1 MSYAMYHI
9 DLSVRY
15 ITFTLHVYQPALKP
29 GGGGPDGGLTGHE
42 AAKSVTAVPV
52 CV

>member
-1 MSYAMYHI
+1 MSYATYHI
-9 DLSVRY
+9 DLSVHY
-15 ITFTLHVYQPALKP
+15 IMLNLPVYQPALIP
-29 GGGGPDGGLTGHE
+29 GGGGHDGGLTGHE